1 METDGQNRAHGAEK
15 VCVEMADVAAE
26 QASSGHQPEK
36 RKRGRPR
43 KLKTDQSEEP
53 KPKRARGRPK
63 GSKNKK
69 PSKAD
74 RRNKS
79 ANPDDIESDGAGDGS
94 KDDMD
99 DEGTD

>member
-1 METDGQNRAHGAEK
+1 
-15 VCVEMADVAAE
+15 MADVAAE

-43 KLKTDQSEEP
+43 KLKPDQSEEP

-69 PSKAD
+69 PSKKDLMKKQHSKTAD

-79 ANPDDIESDGAGDGS
+79 SNPDDIESDGAGDGS